1 MSLDNG
7 LGPVKVVAN
16 EDGTITE
23 TLAVGA
29 GGAPKKWREVAPYL
43 WQDTTSTDRLAVD
56 VVDGKVTRFTMEP
69 YAPIMVFQRLSAW
82 QALAMPLLVASMVV
96 LLLTVLAWP
105 ISALVRRYYGTPYRL
120 AGLDARAQRLVRHSG
135 REEGG
140 EDLVNS

>member
-1 MSLDNG
+1 MSLVNL

-16 EDGTITE
+16 EDGTITA
-23 TLAVGA
+23 TLALGA

-105 ISALVRRYYGTPYRL
+105 ISRSEEHTSELQSLMRISYAVFCLKKKKNTTRRPT
-120 AGLDARAQRLVRHSG
+120 
-135 REEGG
+135 
-140 EDLVNS
+140 